1 MQSVKTSLLLLI
13 GIAILAGC
21 GLRGPLYIPDEET
34 VTEPA
39 IEQDSKTDT
48 DETDTGD
55 DNGNNKRLNP

>member
-1 MQSVKTSLLLLI
+1 MQSLKTSLLLLI

-21 GLRGPLYIPDEET
+21 GLKGPLYISDEET
-34 VTEPA
+34 VAEPA